1 MKKNKALV
9 IVDAS
14 YFMYYLVFG
23 AVTEFKKKASKEAS
37 YWLKPAEET
46 DQKNLPDLLGSDTFK
61 RILKKFVMK
70 RCETIDWHLKG
81 HFQNEI
87 DYIDQIDTV
96 FAMDDFT
103 ANSFRKTLYP
113 AYKAHRKFVPKQFDI
128 FKIRSY
134 VFDVIFK
141 ELELEEKFGYKF
153 ISVPGA
159 EADDII
165 ATIINKCSD
174 DYMLKVLFASDHDFV
189 QLEGVKQLDMF
200 GKEIT
205 SKIGKTE
212 VSHSEYLLG
221 KILLGD
227 GSDNIPKVFPKVGE
241 KRVISIIRDRARLK
255 KMLKENQA
263 AAYQYK
269 LNKKLIAFSE
279 IPKELTDKIVEAAN
293 VALYSNDVIND
304 AGTFGNLEW
313 L

>member
-279 IPKELTDKIVEAAN
+279 IPKELSDKIVEAAN
-293 VALYSNDVIND
+293 VALYNNDVIND